1 MEYHLVIKKK
11 KTLLSVTTIIW
22 IDLEGIMLSEKV
34 RQRKTNT
41 ISWYHGMISFIC
53 GILKKK
59 KPHRYREQIDSSLG
73 TKGQEVGKMG
83 EDS

>member
-1 MEYHLVIKKK
+1 MVIKKK

-59 KPHRYREQIDSSLG
+59 KNLIDTENRLIVPW
-73 TKGQEVGKMG
+73 GQRGKR
-83 EDS
+83 